1 MIGVFG
7 GSFDPPHNGHLYII
21 RSFWRN
27 FQDARKLIIV
37 PNRLSPFK
45 KSKNTEPHH
54 ILKMLELLILESG
67 NSDTEIDSY
76 ETDREGHSYT
86 ADTLQYLQEKH
97 REDICLLIGLD
108 NLRSFPKWK
117 DFRMILRLARLTVFS
132 RPGADF
138 QIPEELKEFTKNQM
152 LQYVNKQESNEDES
166 WITTYIDNMI
176 KDNKYVENASSQII
190 INKLFAWA
198 QTRVK
203 YKDEEISV
211 DDFLKEGKEHHH

>member
-21 RSFWRN
+21 RSFWKN
-27 FQDARKLIIV
+27 FQGARKLIIV

-67 NSDTEIDSY
+67 NTDTEIDSY
-76 ETDREGHSYT
+76 ETDKEGHSYT

-138 QIPEELKEFTKNQM
+138 QIPEELKEFNDKI
-152 LQYVNKQESNEDES
+152 L
-166 WITTYIDNMI
+166 YIQDG
-176 KDNKYVENASSQII
+176 
-190 INKLFAWA
+190 LFAESS
-198 QTRVK
+198 T
-203 YKDEEISV
+203 EIRNHQAELLKSV
-211 DDFLKEGKEHHH
+211 PKKSAEYIRENHLYGY